1 MFLVVPQTW
10 ADSGSSLKLRRRCT
24 LVWDKGDSQDKA
36 VLIVKKPGDHAASQ
50 KLKELG
56 TW

>member
-1 MFLVVPQTW
+1 M
-10 ADSGSSLKLRRRCT
+10 
-24 LVWDKGDSQDKA
+24 WDKGDSRDKA

-56 TW
+56 TWCGWGFAAYWGSLLGLFFSVL